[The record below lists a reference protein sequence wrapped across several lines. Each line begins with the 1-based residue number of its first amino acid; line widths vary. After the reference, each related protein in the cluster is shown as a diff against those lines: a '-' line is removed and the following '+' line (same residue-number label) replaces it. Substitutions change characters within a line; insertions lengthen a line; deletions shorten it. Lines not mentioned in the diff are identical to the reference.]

1 MRKVALSV
9 LILAVFAFST
19 AQAKEEGWIY
29 LFDGKALL
37 EGMVTSP
44 EASKQITDEGLSIGA
59 PSTKH
64 ENAYYFVP
72 WMANPDFGAIVEAR
86 LKTIRCTGTY
96 GNTIALCDGVH
107 EAYFTFFPD
116 VITLSGWPDQ
126 PYCKVPFRT
135 DDQFHAYRIEIKG
148 TDLKLFADGKLV
160 LDGKGQFAQDS
171 IRKPAPN
178 RVGFG
183 SSMGTA
189 AGGEAIWKFVRFKM
203 LGTAKEEKVV
213 IPEAPDLEIGLGKTV
228 TIVPSN
234 ASEFFS
240 FFRYKDGRMVV
251 HDNYWSEDGGSTWNK
266 RNQSSPGISAIELP
280 DGTIIEPGWRANYV
294 SPGVYEVD
302 RATWTPDGK
311 LSQEKGKA
319 FIPDGA
325 EVGVDDQNVEHKSA
339 GVFDHG
345 TVQLSDGSLL
355 SVMYGNF
362 QDDKVQIP
370 EYSYKIYKTRVWAMH
385 STDKGKT
392 WKYLTT
398 VAYDPAIGM
407 ESFCEPAL
415 LQLPNKDILC
425 FMRTGGGNKHTPLY
439 LSRSTDEGKTWS
451 KPVPIADRGVYPNV
465 VRAKNGILAVIYGR
479 PGNWVAFSADDGNT
493 WQGHFCFGKEPS
505 SFYDFV
511 AAVDKDTFLL
521 IYSRKGRF
529 DAEKGKIVSD
539 VIGTFITVKPK
550 VKTSNCAVSRAFQR
564 FHNFVRSKLHF

>member
-1 MRKVALSV
+1 MKKVLFVICGIFV
-9 LILAVFAFST
+9 LTAAFAEEEKWIYVLNGKELAKDIGNWIGSQTSNEATAEGLRIMDPST
-19 AQAKEEGWIY
+19 AGGSGHLYTVNWNIDPA
-29 LFDGKALL
+29 A
-37 EGMVTSP
+37 
-44 EASKQITDEGLSIGA
+44 
-59 PSTKH
+59 
-64 ENAYYFVP
+64 
-72 WMANPDFGAIVEAR
+72 GAIVEAGM
-86 LKTIRCTGTY
+86 KTINCSGDS
-96 GNTIALCDGVH
+96 GNCIGFSDGVH
-107 EAYFTFFPD
+107 GGSFTFFPNR
-116 VITLSGWPDQ
+116 ITFSKPSTEVSFQ
-126 PYCKVPFRT
+126 T
-135 DDQFHAYRIEIKG
+135 DDAFHAYRIEIKG
-148 TDLKLFADGKLV
+148 EDVRLLADGQL
-160 LDGKGQFAQDS
+160 LWDGKGQFVE
-171 IRKPAPN
+171 PATDN
-178 RVGFG
+178 RNNVCFG
-183 SSMGTA
+183 SGSSA
-189 AGGEAIWKFVRFKM
+189 ATGEAIWKFFRFRS
-203 LGTAKEEKVV
+203 LGIAKETKIE
-213 IPEAPDLEIGLGKTV
+213 IPQAPDLDISIGKTV
-228 TIVPSN
+228 TIVP
-234 ASEFFS
+234 ADAPDFFS

-251 HDNYWSEDGGSTWNK
+251 NGNYWSEDGGNTWNK
-266 RNQSSPGISAIELP
+266 RSQSSPGISAIELP

-362 QDDKVQIP
+362 KDDKVQIS

-392 WKYLTT
+392 WNYLTT
-398 VAYDPAIGM
+398 VAYDPEIGM

-415 LQLPNKDILC
+415 LQLPNKAILC

-465 VRAKNGILAVIYGR
+465 ARAQSGVLAVIYGR

-493 WQGHFCFGKEPS
+493 WQGHLCFGKEPS

-521 IYSRKGRF
+521 IYPRKGILNT
-529 DAEKGKIVSD
+529 EQGKIVSD
-539 VIGTFITVKPK
+539 VVGTFITVKPK
-550 VKTSNCAVSRAFQR
+550 VKPSNCPVVRAFQR
-564 FHNFVRSKLHF
+564 FNNFVRSKLRF